1 MLRQVA
7 WVAFTLIGVVAIG
20 NVAAQFR
27 YGESWVSVF
36 LWPEL
41 SRHRVTN
48 SGAMRVPGRIAVI
61 YSNDQPACFSNPE
74 KGFTTEW
81 HTHPLDLVRQQF
93 QIALG
98 AIHETFEMRYMI
110 RATGLMW
117 INSEYIYVKCRRF
130 TAIFYL
136 DSIIKSV

>member
-61 YSNDQPACFSNPE
+61 YSNDQPACFSILRRGLPRN
-74 KGFTTEW
+74 GT
-81 HTHPLDLVRQQF
+81 R
-93 QIALG
+93 
-98 AIHETFEMRYMI
+98 IHWTWSGNNSKLLWVQSMRH
-110 RATGLMW
+110 L
-117 INSEYIYVKCRRF
+117 KCG
-130 TAIFYL
+130 I
-136 DSIIKSV
+136 